1 MTFSKNTTFSAAMAA
16 ALMFSI
22 CTATPARAQAPTVFG
37 TTTSPDGLLTLVLT
51 AANPSDAVGVNNT
64 YTWTAI
70 NNSQTIALS
79 GVTLGSHWG
88 DYCPGCVSPTGPTL
102 ISLSPGCGSQSPAE
116 FPEEVAHFG
125 VWCTPTTGVTL
136 APGQRV
142 SGSVTLR
149 PGTGG
154 PANYFVY
161 SLYNDPTTGKQVDPS
176 RAPSLP
182 NFSNPNRSFVAPAAT
197 DIQITGSASNGA
209 PPAGS
214 NFTYTYQVKDAGP
227 WGTYGGIVFVDTLP
241 ASLTYVD
248 AFLPVVLPNTGT
260 LFENHVCSAVGQ
272 TVMCPLNDM
281 QTGGT
286 TNQATIILTVAASS
300 VAQQIVNTAS
310 VHTVLPQT
318 DSNPANNSVSV
329 TVTTK

>member
-1 MTFSKNTTFSAAMAA
+1 MTLSKITTFSGAMAA
-16 ALMFSI
+16 AIVFAVGM
-22 CTATPARAQAPTVFG
+22 ATPARAQAQTVFG

-51 AANPSDAVGVNNT
+51 ATNPTDAVGVNNT
-64 YTWTAI
+64 YTWTAT
-70 NNSQTIALS
+70 NNSPNPLS
-79 GVTLGSHWG
+79 GVALGSHWG
-88 DYCPGCVSPTGPTL
+88 DYCSLCVSPTGPTL
-102 ISLSPGCGSQSPAE
+102 ISLSPGCGGQAPSD
-116 FPEEVAHFG
+116 FPEAVAHFG
-125 VWCTPTTGVTL
+125 VWCTPSGGVTL
-136 APGQRV
+136 APGQSV

-161 SLYNDPTTGKQVDPS
+161 SLYNLPTTGKVVDPS

-214 NFTYTYQVKDAGP
+214 NFTYTYQVRDAGP
-227 WGTYGGIVFVDTLP
+227 WGTYGGIIFVDTLP
-241 ASLTYVD
+241 SSLTYVD
-248 AFLPVVLPNTGT
+248 SFFTVISPSTGQPAEAH
-260 LFENHVCSAVGQ
+260 LCNAVGQ
-272 TVMCPLNDM
+272 TVTCPLIDLQN
-281 QTGGT
+281 GGT
-286 TNQATIILTVAASS
+286 TGQATVTLTVAASS